1 MALLLCALC
10 LFVASV
16 LLGRQALRQWRARQR
31 VARRLQGQLA
41 REERLGDWLR
51 WLGSTS
57 LGQRLQKLDGETQVL
72 LDRLGWRRS
81 RQRALFAALQLGL
94 PVLALA
100 VAVLLQRGLAVGH
113 AGQLV
118 LLGGCA
124 GQPPEGIARLLG
136 TSSCGKPNADQQLAL
151 NLADEMLNEGR
162 PHASLAHLQQL
173 PDDLDQVRLRKAR
186 VLRLLGRSEAEPLYR
201 SLLGG
206 CLAAE
211 GEHGL
216 GQLASARG
224 DDVQALRNLQR
235 AVRLAPTDEKV
246 HNDLGVVLM
255 NLGQHEQARF
265 EFLTAIELKDD
276 NPLPAVNLVTLS
288 LVEDNWQQATDLVA
302 RLRLKPAQ
310 FAEAQAR
317 AKQLK
322 ATGRGAVG

>member
-1 MALLLCALC
+1 MKAILL
-10 LFVASV
+10 FTG
-16 LLGRQALRQWRARQR
+16 LL
-31 VARRLQGQLA
+31 
-41 REERLGDWLR
+41 
-51 WLGSTS
+51 
-57 LGQRLQKLDGETQVL
+57 
-72 LDRLGWRRS
+72 
-81 RQRALFAALQLGL
+81 
-94 PVLALA
+94 
-100 VAVLLQRGLAVGH
+100 
-113 AGQLV
+113 

-136 TSSCGKPNADQQLAL
+136 TPACGKPDADQQLAL
-151 NLADEMLNEGR
+151 NLADEVLNEGR

-235 AVRLAPTDEKV
+235 AVRLAPTDERV
-246 HNDLGVVLM
+246 RNDLGVVLM
-255 NLGQHEQARF
+255 NLGNHEQARF

-302 RLRLKPAQ
+302 RLRLKPEQ

-317 AKQLK
+317 ARLLK
-322 ATGRGAVG
+322 ATGRGSVG